1 MSASTYGLTTSTRAP
16 ASGGETL
23 LGLGSAQ
30 KKAGMALLGN
40 AAEADT
46 KRQIQNKQ
54 MEQEAQAGN
63 TQLGATAGAQIGTM
77 VSPGWGTL
85 IGGAL
90 GAIAGHYF

>member
-1 MSASTYGLTTSTRAP
+1 MSASTYGLTTNVRTQ

-30 KKAGMALLGN
+30 KRQGMALLGQ
-40 AAEADT
+40 AAESDT
-46 KRQIQNKQ
+46 RRQIQNRQ

-77 VSPGWGTL
+77 ISPGWGTL